1 MLQTLSHPTTL
12 LLVLIALIS
21 LKGFNDEEWFNR
33 YTFSINAIRSGQ
45 WYRMLSSGFL
55 HVGYWHLIVN
65 GISYYFFAP
74 TVYALLGGWK
84 FFLVFLLSL
93 IFGNLFTLWVHRND
107 SYYSAVGASGAVSG
121 IVYSSILL
129 YPGMQLM
136 IMPIPLP
143 IPAPL
148 FGFGFLMYS
157 VYGMYK
163 KNDGIGHEAHFGGAI
178 GGFLLTALL
187 RPGTLFSNPL
197 LIAAL
202 LVPLLLFF
210 WVLNRRN

>member
-1 MLQTLSHPTTL
+1 MSTHLIPPYIL
-12 LLVLIALIS
+12 LLIVIALIS
-21 LKGFNDEEWFNR
+21 LKGFNDRDWFDR
-33 YTFSINAIRSGQ
+33 YSFQINAIKNGQ
-45 WYRMLSSGFL
+45 WYRMISSGFL
-55 HVGYWHLIVN
+55 HVGFWHLLVN

-74 TVYALLGGWK
+74 TVYRLLGSTSFFILFMAALLA
-84 FFLVFLLSL
+84 
-93 IFGNLFTLWVHRND
+93 GNLFTLWVHKNE
-107 SYYSAVGASGAVSG
+107 SFYSAVGASGAVSG

-163 KNDGIGHEAHFGGAI
+163 NTDRIGHAAHFGGAI
-178 GGFLLTALL
+178 GGFTLTALL
-187 RPGTLFSNPL
+187 KPALFLNNSTLT
-197 LIAAL
+197 
-202 LVPLLLFF
+202 LVLVIPLLLFF
-210 WVLNRRN
+210 WVLKRRN

>member
-163 KNDGIGHEAHFGGAI
+163 NNDGIGHAAHFGGAI

-197 LIAAL
+197 LIAGL

>member
-1 MLQTLSHPTTL
+1 M
-12 LLVLIALIS
+12 I
-21 LKGFNDEEWFNR
+21 
-33 YTFSINAIRSGQ
+33 
-45 WYRMLSSGFL
+45 SSGFL
-55 HVGYWHLIVN
+55 HVGFWHLLVN

-74 TVYALLGGWK
+74 TVYRLLGSTNFFILFIAALLA
-84 FFLVFLLSL
+84 
-93 IFGNLFTLWVHRND
+93 GNLFTLWVHKNE

-136 IMPIPLP
+136 IIPIPLP

-163 KNDGIGHEAHFGGAI
+163 NTDRIGHAAHFGGAI
-178 GGFLLTALL
+178 GGFILIALL
-187 RPGTLFSNPL
+187 KPALFLNNSTLT
-197 LIAAL
+197 
-202 LVPLLLFF
+202 LVLVIPLLLFF
-210 WVLNRRN
+210 WVLKRRN